1 MIHSQSRLGGGDL
14 NLCLCS
20 FCIGDLDLGLRSF
33 FIDDIASVTRII
45 KRHFAASMLALWP

>member
-1 MIHSQSRLGGGDL
+1 MIHSQSRWGGGDL

-45 KRHFAASMLALWP
+45 KRHLAASMLALWP